1 MPGNNAQHMP
11 GWMRMAER
19 FGLVR
24 GGLTVWL
31 AGLAG
36 LSLNLGF
43 HVLAAI
49 SLAATV
55 FLLADTLWW
64 KPRRDS
70 LRTTREQGRPQGP
83 A

>member
-1 MPGNNAQHMP
+1 MPENNAQHMP

-43 HVLAAI
+43 HALAAI
-49 SLAATV
+49 ALAATG

-70 LRTTREQGRPQGP
+70 ARAAKAQKRPQGP